1 MPWRSKKKSKNAVRG
16 CFGAAGKDPKKRA
29 KCRKMAHEAKEW
41 RNDPKRS
48 YARGGKKKGRRKATR
63 RRKRSSTR

>member
-41 RNDPKRS
+41 RNDPKRK
-48 YARGGKKKGRRKATR
+48 YAGGKKKAARKSRRKSKR
-63 RRKRSSTR
+63 RSRR